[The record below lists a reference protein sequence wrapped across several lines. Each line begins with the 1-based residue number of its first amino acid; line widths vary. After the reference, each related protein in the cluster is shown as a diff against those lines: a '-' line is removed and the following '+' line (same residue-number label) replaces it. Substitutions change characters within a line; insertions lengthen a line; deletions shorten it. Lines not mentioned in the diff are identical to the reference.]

1 MTFRFSSFIR
11 ACVSLPLVLVAATAS
26 PAFGQARA
34 VQDKQDLI
42 NWYYAATFGTGVYTA
57 GDRTVAVLQL
67 PISYVL
73 QPAIENTYG
82 LTLKILVTLG
92 VYDYTFDSVFV
103 GNLPGQLSTL
113 SVMPGLEWQVPVTHR
128 WTVKPYFSGGI
139 GQELSGKES
148 ALIYDFGIRSRFVI
162 GEDKGVEFAMVNLL
176 TAAGYRPRGGPT
188 HPFGV
193 AGAGLD
199 MVIPTNK
206 MLFGREALIGFTPIY
221 YYYFNTLSFAKFDNA
236 ENRLREEFELAVS
249 IMSRK
254 PWSLKYFDVDR
265 VGLAIRTSGDIIGVT
280 LFTSLP
286 F

>member
-1 MTFRFSSFIR
+1 
-11 ACVSLPLVLVAATAS
+11 VSLPLVMVVVTAS
-26 PAFGQARA
+26 PAYGQARA

-42 NWYYAATFGTGVYTA
+42 NWYYAATFGTGVYTS
-57 GDRTVAVLQL
+57 GDRTVAVVQL

-73 QPAIENTYG
+73 QPASEGTYG
-82 LTLKILVTLG
+82 LTLKIPITLG
-92 VYDYTFDSVFV
+92 VYDYDFNSVLG
-103 GNLPGQLSTL
+103 GNLPDRLSTL
-113 SVMPGLEWQVPVTHR
+113 SVMPGLEWEIPLRRR
-128 WTVKPYFSGGI
+128 WTVKPYFSGGM
-139 GQELSGKES
+139 GHELSGKES
-148 ALIYDFGIRSRFVI
+148 ALIYDFGVRSRFVI

-199 MVIPTNK
+199 IVIPTNK
-206 MLFGREALIGFTPIY
+206 MLFGRDALIGFTPIY
-221 YYYFNTLSFAKFDNA
+221 YYYFNSLSFAKFDNA

-249 IMSRK
+249 ILSRR
-254 PWSLKYFDVDR
+254 PWSLKFFDVDR
-265 VGLAIRTSGDIIGVT
+265 VGLAIRTSGDITGVT

>member
-1 MTFRFSSFIR
+1 MTFRFLFLVR
-11 ACVSLPLVLVAATAS
+11 ACLIGSLVLVAATAT

-67 PISYVL
+67 PISYTL
-73 QPAIENTYG
+73 QPAVEDSYG
-82 LTLKILVTLG
+82 LRLKIPITLG
-92 VYDYTFDSVFV
+92 VYDYSFDSVFV
-103 GNLPGQLSTL
+103 GDLPGQLSTI
-113 SVMPGLEWQVPVTHR
+113 SVMPGLEWQVPLTRR
-128 WTVKPYFSGGI
+128 WTVKPYFSGGV
-139 GQELSGKES
+139 GQELSGNES
-148 ALIYDFGIRSRFVI
+148 ALIYDFGVKSRFVI
-162 GEDKGVEFAMVNLL
+162 GEDKGVEFSLVNLL

-193 AGAGLD
+193 LGVGLD

-206 MLFGREALIGFTPIY
+206 RLFGRDALIGFTPIY
-221 YYYFNTLSFAKFDNA
+221 YNYFNTLSFAQFDNA

-249 IMSRK
+249 IMSRR
-254 PWSLKYFDVDR
+254 PWSLRYFDVDR
-265 VGLAIRTSGDIIGVT
+265 VGLAIRTSGDITGVT